1 MQQRSVLF
9 SELRAPELRALAGPR
24 TAVIVP
30 VASIEQH
37 GPHLPVMTDTLLSNE
52 VARRGATLAAETAPV
67 LVTEC
72 VWSGLSEHHMSL
84 GGTLTLDF
92 AAFDAVIG
100 GVVRS
105 LNRHGFRRVLLLN
118 GHGGNVAALQ
128 TVAENLTLRHD
139 MAVVSATYWHLAAH
153 LLAPLLQRQK
163 GIRHACEAETAMVM
177 ALRPDLVDESQ
188 LEAAC
193 CPDPRDSE
201 DSHDDGYRWMSF
213 AEKTTTGAL
222 GEPQAGTPELGERLL
237 EVASRHLAE
246 RILDDAF
253 WGPRG

>member
-1 MQQRSVLF
+1 MSQRSVLF

-24 TAVIVP
+24 TVVIVP

-37 GPHLPVMTDTLLSNE
+37 GPHLPVMTDTLLASE
-52 VARRGATLAAETAPV
+52 VARRAARLAASVRPT

-92 AAFDAVIG
+92 AAFDRLIG
-100 GVVRS
+100 GVVGS
-105 LNRHGFRRVLLLN
+105 LSRHGFRRVLLLN

-128 TVAENLTLRHD
+128 TVAEQLTLRHE
-139 MAVVSATYWHLAAH
+139 MAVVAATYWQLAAH
-153 LLAPLLQRQK
+153 LLGPLLQRQK

-177 ALRPDLVDESQ
+177 ALRPDLVDERQ
-188 LEAAC
+188 LAAARY
-193 CPDPRDSE
+193 PDPRDA
-201 DSHDDGYRWMSF
+201 DDHHDDGYRWMSF
-213 AEKTTTGAL
+213 AEKTPTGAL
-222 GEPQAGTPELGERLL
+222 GEPQVATAELGERLL
-237 EVASRHLAE
+237 STAAE
-246 RILDDAF
+246 HIAGRLLDDAF